1 MRNIHKTGSFLTA
14 MMLTIAALAGTP
26 SKKDEGMYPLALLSS
41 LDLKA
46 AGMKISAEELYNPN
60 GVSLV
65 DALVRIGGCTGSFI
79 SGEGMIITNHHCVFG
94 SVAAVSTAEKN
105 YLAKGFYAAS
115 RDQEIKTGMKVR
127 ITQSYSDVS
136 DLVLDSIYDAMSPAE
151 RAERIRRNIAAV
163 EKEEKEKNP
172 GLEIEVSEMFVGK
185 FYTLFRYKTLNDI
198 RLVYVPPR
206 SIGEFGGESDNWVW
220 PRHNADFSI
229 VRAYED
235 GKPFVPKKF
244 LPIDRDGV
252 KENDFAF
259 ILGYPGRT
267 YRHQPAQYLKVQYD
281 HVLPF
286 ISDWF
291 DFKIA
296 VWEDAG
302 KADVNTALSY
312 ASMIKGHANTTKNFK
327 GKIQGLSRTSIL
339 QDKFD
344 EQEKLRNF
352 AAADATLNKK
362 YTGFFEE
369 LDALYKEE
377 YARSRK
383 EMILSQM
390 FRSSGLMYA
399 GAAFSE
405 WSAEINARPKKERDA
420 YLASKTED
428 WNKRF
433 EAGYVFQT
441 AVIDRKFTQK
451 LLEYLLDL
459 NDAEIN
465 AILNKHGLHSR
476 TALVQ
481 VLDQWYKKSNYA
493 RGAKLKERFKGK
505 MKQTILAK
513 DVTKPFAAAL
523 YQYYRKLAFEAQ
535 ERSNKINALL
545 PKLADLKQAY
555 YKNTFIPDAN
565 STLRFTYGY
574 VKGYWPDDAVYHQPF
589 TTLRGIFEKAKDD
602 GDYYLEKEYLETYRS
617 VQASDNLRI
626 KPGGDVVVAML
637 YNMDT
642 TGGNSGSPILN
653 ANGELIGVNFDRAFT
668 ATINDFAWNESYSR
682 SIGVDMRFV
691 IYVLKHIGKADSV
704 LEELNIDA

>member
-1 MRNIHKTGSFLTA
+1 MINRISSLITALALVVSSF
-14 MMLTIAALAGTP
+14 AGTP
-26 SKKDEGMYPLALLSS
+26 AKKDEGMYPLALLST

-136 DLVLDSIYDAMSPAE
+136 DLVLDGITEAMAPAE
-151 RAERIRRNIAAV
+151 RAERIRRNIAVV
-163 EKEEKEKNP
+163 EKEEREKNP
-172 GLEIEVSEMFVGK
+172 SLEIEISEMFVGK

-244 LPIDRDGV
+244 LSIDRDGV

-296 VWEDAG
+296 VWEEAG

-312 ASMIKGHANTTKNFK
+312 ASAIKGHANTTKNFK

-339 QDKFD
+339 EDKFA
-344 EQEKLRNF
+344 EQEKLKLF

-362 YTGFFEE
+362 YAGFFDE
-369 LDALYKEE
+369 LDALYREE

-383 EMILSQM
+383 EMILSQL
-390 FRSSGLMYA
+390 FRSSGVVYA
-399 GAAFSE
+399 AAVFSE
-405 WSAEINARPKKERDA
+405 WAAEINSKPKKERDA
-420 YLASKTED
+420 YVTSKSED

-441 AVIDRKFTQK
+441 AEIDRKFTEK
-451 LLEYLLDL
+451 LLEYLLSL
-459 NDAEIN
+459 NDPEIN
-465 AILNKHGLHSR
+465 AILGKYGLG
-476 TALVQ
+476 TASAQ
-481 VLDQWYKKSNYA
+481 RPVLDQWYKKSQYT
-493 RGAKLKERFKGK
+493 GGQKLKTRLKEKTK
-505 MKQTILAK
+505 ATILAK
-513 DVTKPFAAAL
+513 DAVKPFAAEL
-523 YQYYRKLAFEAQ
+523 YQYYRKIAAEAQ
-535 ERSNKINALL
+535 ERNNKINALL
-545 PKLADLKQAY
+545 PKLADLKLAY
-555 YKNTFIPDAN
+555 HKNTFVPDAN

-589 TTLRGIFEKAKDD
+589 TTLRGIFEKAKED
-602 GDYYLEKEYLETYRS
+602 GDYFLEKEYLETYRS

-682 SIGVDMRFV
+682 SIGVDIRFV
-691 IYVLKHIGKADSV
+691 IYVLKYIGKADAV
-704 LEELNIDA
+704 LEELKIEA